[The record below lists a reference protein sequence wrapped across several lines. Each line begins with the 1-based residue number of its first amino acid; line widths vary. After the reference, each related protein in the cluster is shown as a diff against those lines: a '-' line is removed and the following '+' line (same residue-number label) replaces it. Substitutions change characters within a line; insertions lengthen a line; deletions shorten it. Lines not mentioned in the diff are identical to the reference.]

1 MMKQEISALVD
12 GELFEDGADALLDKM
27 KRHPEAQKDWQ
38 MYQLIG
44 DALRQ
49 PDHLSADISASFKA
63 RLDLEPTIL
72 APHRR
77 SNRQTRYFALSAAAS
92 VLAIALVAWLSIQV
106 GNEPMPPM
114 AAVNPTDAV
123 RPVSFSPSNNMND
136 YLMAHQE
143 VSPSAD
149 VQGTTSY
156 IRTVSER

>member
-1 MMKQEISALVD
+1 MKQEISALID
-12 GELFEDGADALLDKM
+12 GELFEDEADALLDKM
-27 KRHPEAQKDWQ
+27 KRQPQAQQDWA

-49 PDHLSADISASFKA
+49 PDHLSADISASFKE
-63 RLDLEPTIL
+63 RLAMEPTIL

-77 SNRQTRYFALSAAAS
+77 STRQTRYFALSAAAS
-92 VLAIALVAWLSIQV
+92 VLALALVAWLSIQV
-106 GNEPMPPM
+106 GNEPAPQM
-114 AAVNPTDAV
+114 AAVTPADAV
-123 RPVSFSPSNNMND
+123 RPASFAPNSNVND

-143 VSPSAD
+143 VSPSAN

>member
-1 MMKQEISALVD
+1 MKQEISALID
-12 GELFEDGADALLDKM
+12 GELFEDEADALLDKM
-27 KRHPEAQKDWQ
+27 KRQPQAQQDWV

-49 PDHLSADISASFKA
+49 PDYLSADMSVSFKE
-63 RLDLEPTIL
+63 RLALEPTIL

-77 SNRQTRYFALSAAAS
+77 SVRQTRYFALSAAAS
-92 VLAIALVAWLSIQV
+92 VLAIALVAWLSVQI
-106 GNEPMPPM
+106 GNEPAPQL
-114 AAVNPTDAV
+114 AAVNQTDAV
-123 RPVSFSPSNNMND
+123 RPASFSPNSMND

-143 VSPSAD
+143 VSPSAN

>member
-1 MMKQEISALVD
+1 MMKQEISALID
-12 GELFEDGADALLDKM
+12 GELFEDEADALLDKM
-27 KRHPEAQKDWQ
+27 KRQPQAQQDWL

-49 PDHLSADISASFKA
+49 PDHLSADISASFKE
-63 RLDLEPTIL
+63 RLDMEPTIL

-77 SNRQTRYFALSAAAS
+77 SIRQTRYFAVSAAAS
-92 VLAIALVAWLSIQV
+92 VLALALVAWLSIQV
-106 GNEPMPPM
+106 GNEPAPQM
-114 AAVNPTDAV
+114 ASVTQPDAL
-123 RPVSFSPSNNMND
+123 RAASFSPSNNVND

-143 VSPSAD
+143 VSPSAN